1 MGPRT
6 STPAPTGARD
16 GGPAR
21 TRGRVPARTPH
32 RAPGRSSAGDP
43 RRDGPTDRPAT
54 TTQRR
59 WFVVVALV
67 SVLVGAAAALVLRA
81 ALTAPSDLERDV
93 AALEAAETERDAGLA
108 RDLVASAGT
117 AHAQVLAVVT
127 EVESATA
134 DGASPTAE
142 QATAWTNE
150 VVAAAAPFSEQV
162 SGGTRVNLT
171 REGFRHATDLLAQS
185 LRTHRDA
192 AQAGADAPALRAA
205 AEESFRS
212 GLVAWSIAATELDEL
227 ALATD
232 LGHVHLYL
240 TDDPSTGAI
249 TSHDGDHEG
258 EGTP

>member
-1 MGPRT
+1 M
-6 STPAPTGARD
+6 
-16 GGPAR
+16 
-21 TRGRVPARTPH
+21 
-32 RAPGRSSAGDP
+32 
-43 RRDGPTDRPAT
+43 
-54 TTQRR
+54 
-59 WFVVVALV
+59 VALV

-93 AALEAAETERDAGLA
+93 AALEAAELERDAGLA

-117 AHAQVLAVVT
+117 AHAEVLAVVT
-127 EVESATA
+127 EVEEVTA
-134 DGASPTAE
+134 DGGTPTAD
-142 QATAWTNE
+142 QATTWTNE

-192 AQAGADAPALRAA
+192 AQAGDDAPALRAA
-205 AEESFRS
+205 ADESFRS
-212 GLVAWSIAATELDEL
+212 ALVAWSIAATELDEL
-227 ALATD
+227 AVGAD

-240 TDDPSTGAI
+240 TDDPATGAMVA
-249 TSHDGDHEG
+249 DGDAGAHDDDAHDE